1 MYIYIILSIILIIII
16 LALYINKQELFANQY
31 DNNNYYNDNITNIID
46 RPYPNTTPKNIVIPL
61 NIFTHWHTKDLKP
74 GMLNAINM
82 MKEANPEFKFH
93 LYDNDDCR
101 AFIEKNFDSNVLTA
115 YDCLIP
121 QAYKSDLWRY
131 CILYIYG
138 GIYYDIKF
146 IPVNGFK
153 LINLMDKEHF
163 VLEQYVPLPDFDY
176 PGIFNGLII
185 SKPNNII
192 LKDTI
197 NQIVENVK
205 IKYYGN
211 IPVEPTG
218 PFLLS
223 GIYKSYYN
231 YNNIDMFID
240 FLKIPQYLIIH
251 NHYII
256 LQIYEKY
263 REEQDYNNK
272 NKDYRQLW
280 KERKIYN
287 NCF

>member
-1 MYIYIILSIILIIII
+1 MYIYIILSILIIII
-16 LALYINKQELFANQY
+16 VLILYINKKELFVNTAEIK
-31 DNNNYYNDNITNIID
+31 NYYNENITNIID
-46 RPYPNTTPKNIVIPL
+46 GPFPNTTPKNIVIPL

-74 GMLNAINM
+74 GMLKAVNM
-82 MKEANPEFKFH
+82 MKETNPEFNFY

-101 AFIEKNFDSNVLTA
+101 AFIKKNFDKEVLIA

-138 GIYYDIKF
+138 GVYYDIKF

-153 LINLMDKEHF
+153 LINIMDKEHF
-163 VLEQYVPLPDFDY
+163 VLENYISKPNTDY

-223 GIYKSYYN
+223 KKYKSYER
-231 YNNIDMFID
+231 YNNIDIFID
-240 FLKIPQYLIIH
+240 FKNWPQYLVMY

-256 LQIYEKY
+256 LQIYENY
-263 REEQDYNNK
+263 REEQNYNK
-272 NKDYRQLW
+272 KHKDYRQLW
-280 KERKIYN
+280 NDRAIYN
-287 NCF
+287 DCF